1 MDRIFQNRREAGRL
15 LAGTLQRY
23 ADREEVLVLGI
34 PRGGVPVAYEVARAL
49 HAPLEVFVVRK
60 VGMPGNPELAMG
72 AVASGGIRIYNPM
85 VLRQYAVAE
94 KLLQAAMQ
102 KQEAEVRRRESL
114 YGSDRAWEHGREG
127 RSWEHKTV
135 ILVDDGLATGCTMRA
150 AVRALKA
157 RRPARIVVAVPTASA
172 AGFAEMRF
180 EVEECAALLTP
191 REFQSVGEW
200 YAEFPQT
207 TDAEVAELL
216 RLSRQ
221 EHAAQLPKEV
231 GAAPGNGNRQ
241 EITTPSEERR

>member
-114 YGSDRAWEHGREG
+114 YGSDIAWEHGREG
-127 RSWEHKTV
+127 RSW
-135 ILVDDGLATGCTMRA
+135 
-150 AVRALKA
+150 
-157 RRPARIVVAVPTASA
+157 
-172 AGFAEMRF
+172 
-180 EVEECAALLTP
+180 
-191 REFQSVGEW
+191 
-200 YAEFPQT
+200 
-207 TDAEVAELL
+207 
-216 RLSRQ
+216 
-221 EHAAQLPKEV
+221 
-231 GAAPGNGNRQ
+231 
-241 EITTPSEERR
+241 